1 MSTYIVA
8 VTGASG
14 APYALRLLGALA
26 GAGHQIKLVVTQAG
40 EKVVAIECGLH
51 LRGSSRHKE
60 SQWKEALGL
69 AEEENNIQLLLPSN
83 LAASIASGS
92 FRTAGMAVVPCSMGT
107 LARIATGASLNLVER
122 AADVTLKERRPL
134 VLVPRETPLNQIHLR
149 NMLTAQQAGADIVPA
164 MPAFYHRPQTV
175 QDLVDALVGR
185 VLDRLGVESALL
197 RRWAEPPAE
206 QALLE
211 AE

>member
-26 GAGHQIKLVVTQAG
+26 ESGHQIKLVVTDAG
-40 EKVVAIECGLH
+40 EKVVAIECGLR
-51 LRGSSRHKE
+51 LRGTSRHKE
-60 SQWKEALGL
+60 AQWKEALGL
-69 AEEENNIQLLLPSN
+69 TREDDALQLLLPSN

-92 FRTAGMAVVPCSMGT
+92 FRTAGMAVLPCSMGT
-107 LARIATGASLNLVER
+107 LSRIATGASLNLVER

-134 VLVPRETPLNQIHLR
+134 VLVPRETPLNQIHLQ
-149 NMLTAQQAGADIVPA
+149 NMLTTQQAGADIVPA
-164 MPAFYHRPQTV
+164 MPAFYHRPQTI
-175 QDLVDALVGR
+175 QELVDTLVGR
-185 VLDRLGVESALL
+185 VLDRLGVESELL
-197 RRWAEPPAE
+197 LRWAEPPAE
-206 QALLE
+206 QSFLE